1 MYRLKPM
8 QHSLDPANGHLD
20 NMIFEQINY
29 NDGDEESPGLVQPTS
44 NARMTD
50 EQSTPVK
57 TLCRTREHT
66 KILYHKL
73 FAETAYT
80 KCEMKTLPSFPHF
93 AFLRKKPQLAYASCD
108 K

>member
-29 NDGDEESPGLVQPTS
+29 NDCDDESPGLQPIS

-57 TLCRTREHT
+57 TLCR
-66 KILYHKL
+66 ILIYGISE
-73 FAETAYT
+73 A
-80 KCEMKTLPSFPHF
+80 
-93 AFLRKKPQLAYASCD
+93 
-108 K
+108 